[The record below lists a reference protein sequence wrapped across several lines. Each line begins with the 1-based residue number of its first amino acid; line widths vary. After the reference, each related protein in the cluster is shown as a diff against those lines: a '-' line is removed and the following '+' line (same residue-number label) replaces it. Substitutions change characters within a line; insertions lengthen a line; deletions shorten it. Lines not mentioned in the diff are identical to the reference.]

1 MVTTFRARTN
11 QCDGCRFYKVPAKCT
26 AESRTTGKRHV
37 RDLKGHMDKWC
48 AQFLP
53 KLDPDHPPPPEAIS
67 LGAGVN
73 SIAMTIMLVNEGW
86 SGPLLFAD
94 PGSEHPD
101 TYCYID
107 YFEREWLA
115 GRGME
120 ITRISAASHPTLYT
134 PTYRIPLL
142 DKCEQKSIVP
152 LILNRWCTTEYKRIP
167 LTRMH
172 ITMGIQRALIGIA
185 ADESHRAW
193 NRTEQDGIEIEYPLL
208 IWNIGREECKQI
220 IRSEG
225 LVVPPKSGCWFCPF
239 QRMEDWRA
247 LYDLRPDLFQQAV
260 DLDNAA
266 LAKMNEHRVNPFEG
280 QLLYKFKT
288 HLERVKTAWDNQID
302 LPLMP
307 APEYEHRM
315 CECRI

>member
-1 MVTTFRARTN
+1 MVTTFRAWTYN
-11 QCDGCRFYKVPAKCT
+11 CKGCRFFRPPAKCA
-26 AESRTTGKRHV
+26 AESRTTGLPHV
-37 RDLKGHMDKWC
+37 RDLKGEMDKWC
-48 AQFLP
+48 AQFRP
-53 KLDPDHPPPPEAIS
+53 KLHEEPPPEAIS

-73 SIAMTIMLVNEGW
+73 SIAMTITLWKEGW
-86 SGPLLFAD
+86 RGPLLFAD

-115 GRGME
+115 KRGGE
-120 ITRISAASHPTLYT
+120 ITRISPASHPYLYT
-134 PTYRIPLL
+134 PSYRMTLL
-142 DKCEQKSIVP
+142 EKCEQKDIVP
-152 LILNRWCTTEYKRIP
+152 LILNRWCTTEYKRTP

-172 ITMGIQRALIGIA
+172 ITMGIQTALIGIA
-185 ADESHRAW
+185 AEEADRAW
-193 NRTEQDGIEIEYPLL
+193 ERTEQDGIQIQYPLL
-208 IWNIGREECKQI
+208 DRAIDREQCKRI
-220 IRSEG
+220 IEGEG

-239 QRMEDWRA
+239 QEMQEWRM
-247 LYDLRPDLFQQAV
+247 LYDLRPDLFQKAL

-266 LAKMNEHRVNPFEG
+266 IAKMKEHRVNPFEG

-288 HLERVKTAWDNQID
+288 TLETVKTAWDHQLE

-307 APEYEHRM
+307 APEYEHKM

>member
-11 QCDGCRFYKVPAKCT
+11 QCDGCRFYRAPAKCT
-26 AESRTTGKRHV
+26 AESRTTGDPHV

-53 KLDPDHPPPPEAIS
+53 KLDPHHPPPPQAVS

-73 SIAMTIMLVNEGW
+73 SIAMTILLFNEGW
-86 SGPLLFAD
+86 RGPLLFAD

-101 TYCYID
+101 TYCYLD

-115 GRGME
+115 ERGGE
-120 ITRISAASHPTLYT
+120 ITRISPASHPYLYT
-134 PTYRIPLL
+134 PTYRVPLL
-142 DKCEQKSIVP
+142 EKCEKKRIVP
-152 LILNRWCTTEYKRIP
+152 LILNRWCTTEYKRTP

-172 ITMGIQRALIGIA
+172 ITLGIQTALIGIA
-185 ADESHRAW
+185 AEEADRAW
-193 NRTEQDGIEIEYPLL
+193 NRTKQDGIELEYPLL
-208 IWNIGREECKQI
+208 TWDIDREQCKEI
-220 IRSEG
+220 ILAEG

-239 QRMEDWRA
+239 QQMTEWRG
-247 LYDLRPDLFQQAV
+247 LYDLRPDLFQKAV

-266 LAKMNEHRVNPFEG
+266 IQKMHEHRLNPFEG
-280 QLLYKFKT
+280 QLLYKFQTTLQQVKDIWDAQ
-288 HLERVKTAWDNQID
+288 LE

-307 APEYEHRM
+307 PIEYEHKMR
-315 CECRI
+315 ECRL